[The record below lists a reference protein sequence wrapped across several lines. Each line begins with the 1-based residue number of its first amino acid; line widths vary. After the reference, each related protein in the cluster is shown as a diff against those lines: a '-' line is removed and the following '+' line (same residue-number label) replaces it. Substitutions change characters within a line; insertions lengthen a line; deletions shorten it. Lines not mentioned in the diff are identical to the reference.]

1 MEYYKN
7 LSLESLFYIND
18 DGLVCC
24 EEWRGINGYKTFYK
38 ASDLGRIKSSMP
50 HNGTNERILS
60 QTIATKGYL
69 GCGLYK
75 NKRRRSFQVHRIIAE
90 TFIPNPDNLPEV
102 NHKKGNKKDNVAISL
117 EWSSHNDNIEHA
129 VKNSLMQKGETS
141 HKSKLK
147 EWQVLEIR
155 ASNLYPT
162 ELSMK
167 YNVSKNTI
175 AGIKKRIYWTHI

>member
-7 LSLESLFYIND
+7 LSLEDLFYIND
-18 DGLVCC
+18 NGLICQ
-24 EEWRGINGYKTFYK
+24 EEWRGIPGYETFYK

-75 NKRRRSFQVHRIIAE
+75 NKKRTSFQVHRIIAE

-102 NHKKGNKKDNVAISL
+102 NHKKGNKKDNRVWKL
-117 EWSSHNDNIEHA
+117 EWNTRDENIKHA
-129 VKNSLMQKGETS
+129 VTNSLMQQGERH

-155 ASNLYPT
+155 ASKFNTKKLA
-162 ELSMK
+162 EI
-167 YNVSKNTI
+167 YNMSKNSIWQIRRKET
-175 AGIKKRIYWTHI
+175 WSHI